1 MKRRVEAPNRLGWTP
16 RFKCGWI
23 IHTDS
28 TATFARTAT
37 AFDCFTQCW
46 RWCFIGKSINLACFI
61 SISISTLKNRRPMVA
76 FLHFLH
82 WESTCHPPRNN
93 HHAYNV
99 LRQRKK
105 DWCCF
110 SHVIW
115 SVLLANF
122 QLKSDFAITLHELR
136 NTTSLFL
143 NFTLAFKIETLGL
156 LFAVL

>member
-1 MKRRVEAPNRLGWTP
+1 MLRLFFIYFLCRTQVNLPKPCQSWSDEWKHRTNCGWTP

-23 IHTDS
+23 IHTGS

-37 AFDCFTQCW
+37 AFDHFTQCW
-46 RWCFIGKSINLACFI
+46 GWYLIGKSINLACFI
-61 SISISTLKNRRPMVA
+61 SITLSTLKSRRPMVA
-76 FLHFLH
+76 FLHLLH
-82 WESTCHPPRNN
+82 WESTCHPPRND

-122 QLKSDFAITLHELR
+122 
-136 NTTSLFL
+136 
-143 NFTLAFKIETLGL
+143 
-156 LFAVL
+156 